1 MLVILE
7 YSLDDITAENI
18 SDTVLTDI
26 LKSIPIEELRS
37 INNKAELMQLKR
49 KFGDE
54 AFLSPHNLKYPI
66 INPKTGK
73 RDQALIHAAYIDL
86 KRNSGITGT
95 GDLAQK
101 AKDMLSEQTFVVEIN
116 QEHIP
121 LIDWYDM
128 FIN

>member
-7 YSLDDITAENI
+7 YSLDNITSENV
-18 SDTVLTDI
+18 SDMILTDI
-26 LKSIPIEELRS
+26 LKSIPIEELRA
-37 INNKAELMQLKR
+37 INNKAELMQLKQ
-49 KFGDE
+49 KFGDD
-54 AFLSPHNLKYPI
+54 AFLNPKTMQYPI

-73 RDQALIHAAYIDL
+73 KDQALIHAAYIDL
-86 KRNSGITGT
+86 KRKSGITGT

>member
-7 YSLDDITAENI
+7 YSLDNITSENV
-18 SDTVLTDI
+18 SDMILTDI
-26 LKSIPIEELRS
+26 LKSIPIEELRA
-37 INNKAELMQLKR
+37 INNKAELMQLKQ
-49 KFGDE
+49 KFGDD
-54 AFLSPHNLKYPI
+54 AFLNPKTMQYPI

-73 RDQALIHAAYIDL
+73 KDQALIHAAYIDL
-86 KRNSGITGT
+86 KRKSGITGT

-101 AKDMLSEQTFVVEIN
+101 AKDMLSEQTFIVDIN
-116 QEHIP
+116 GEHMP